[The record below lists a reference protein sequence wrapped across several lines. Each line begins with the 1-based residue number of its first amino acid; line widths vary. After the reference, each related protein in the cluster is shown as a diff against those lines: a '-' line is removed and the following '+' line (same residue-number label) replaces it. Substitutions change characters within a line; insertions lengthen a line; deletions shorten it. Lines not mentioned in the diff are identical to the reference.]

1 MTDHQLIGF
10 LTIVEKRSF
19 TAAAEALFIS
29 QSALSQQIRSLER
42 HLGFDLFD
50 RRTRQPTLT
59 EAGRSFYE
67 RAREIQHLYTRAV
80 AEGKQIQ
87 HLSQQHIKRLVVGCL
102 GDQFIQI
109 WQDLLLTALPLAQR
123 YAPCPVRYSSKESL
137 YTALLQGKVH
147 ISAMLENEDIRRF
160 GLQFSPFARV
170 TELCMPTGLPLD
182 PELLED
188 WTGARLALEDL
199 RSFQLAFHNPTGYT
213 LYEDLLRAQLR
224 QERIKFV
231 DPQDFHTAGFRET
244 ILLVPAVQ
252 YSGHGPVFPLDWHE
266 GPAMGF
272 ITAPG
277 GDPRVPGYA
286 EYIRTHLQP
295 RENFWTP
302 LG

>member
-1 MTDHQLIGF
+1 MTDHQLMGF

-19 TAAAEALFIS
+19 TAAAESLFIS
-29 QSALSQQIRSLER
+29 QSALSQQIRSLEG

-87 HLSQQHIKRLVVGCL
+87 QLSQQHIERLVVGCL

-170 TELCMPTGLPLD
+170 TELCMYAGPPLD
-182 PELLED
+182 PELLEY
-188 WTGARLALEDL
+188 WTRRKVHTEDL
-199 RSFQLAFHNPTGYT
+199 TGKQVAFHNLPGTSV
-213 LYEDLLRAQLR
+213 YEDALRAHLQKSRLDFIDL
-224 QERIKFV
+224 QEVR
-231 DPQDFHTAGFRET
+231 TAGFRET
-244 ILLVPAVQ
+244 ILLFPAIQ
-252 YSGHGPVFPLDWHE
+252 YNGHTPVFPLDWQE
-266 GPAMGF
+266 GPLLGF
-272 ITAPG
+272 VTAPG
-277 GDPRVPGYA
+277 ADPKVSAYA